1 MILKTGYLSL
11 SKLLAIAVTWMIV
24 FSVQGAET
32 PKEDKIHNPWAFNL
46 TLYTWLPGV
55 NGKFSVGP
63 YSKSVDANFI
73 DIAGKLR
80 NFPLA
85 FNGHIEAHYEKLGVY
100 LDGNYM
106 QMDFKPRFD
115 RISSG
120 VSSEIGIMDYGVM
133 YRVLGPSASERVG
146 NWNKQ
151 SRSFLLDIYT
161 AGRSIWLSNQIDV
174 IRVGSVSGN
183 KSFFAPVLGGRVL
196 VEFTPRWFALVDG
209 NAGGFGVDNVDFTGS
224 ALGAIGYRTS
234 LFGVPTSVEA
244 GYKALRV
251 KVVKDALATDV
262 TLNGPFIGLTGYW

>member
-1 MILKTGYLSL
+1 MILKMGYLSI
-11 SKLLAIAVTWMIV
+11 SNLLAIAVTWMIV
-24 FSVQGAET
+24 FSAQGAEI
-32 PKEDKIHNPWAFNL
+32 PKDEKTHNPWTFNL
-46 TLYTWLPGV
+46 SLYTWLPGV
-55 NGKFSVGP
+55 SGDFSVGS
-63 YSKSVDANFI
+63 YSKSVDASFI

-80 NFPLA
+80 NFPMA
-85 FNGHIEAHYEKLGVY
+85 FNGHFEAHYEKLGFY

-133 YRVLGPSASERVG
+133 YRVFGSSASERVG

-151 SRSFLLDIYT
+151 TRSNLFDIYT
-161 AGRSIWLSNQIDV
+161 AGRSIWLGNQIDV
-174 IRVGSVSGN
+174 IRVGSVSGS

-196 VEFTPRWFALVDG
+196 VEFTPSWFALVDG

-224 ALGAIGYRTS
+224 VLGAIGYRTS

-251 KVVKDALATDV
+251 KVVKDTLATDV

>member
-1 MILKTGYLSL
+1 MILKRGCFSISNLV
-11 SKLLAIAVTWMIV
+11 AFVVTWMAV
-24 FSVQGAET
+24 FSAQGAEI
-32 PKEDKIHNPWAFNL
+32 PKDAKNHNPWTFNL

-63 YSKSVDANFI
+63 YSKSVDASFI

-85 FNGHIEAHYEKLGVY
+85 FNGRFEAHYEDFGLY

-133 YRVLGPSASERVG
+133 YRVFGPSASERVA

-151 SRSFLLDIYT
+151 SRSSLLDIYT
-161 AGRSIWLSNQIDV
+161 GGRSIWLGNQVDV

-224 ALGAIGYRTS
+224 VLGVIGYRTS

-251 KVVKDALATDV
+251 KVVKDILATDV

>member
-1 MILKTGYLSL
+1 MILKMGYFSI
-11 SKLLAIAVTWMIV
+11 SNLLAIAVTWMIA
-24 FSVQGAET
+24 FSAQGAET
-32 PKEDKIHNPWAFNL
+32 PKDEKIHNPWTVNL
-46 TLYTWLPGV
+46 SLYTWLPGV
-55 NGKFSVGP
+55 SGEFSVGP
-63 YSKSVDANFI
+63 YSKSVDASFI

-85 FNGHIEAHYEKLGVY
+85 FNGRFEAHYDKLGFY

-120 VSSEIGIMDYGVM
+120 VSSEIGIMDYGLM
-133 YRVLGPSASERVG
+133 YRVYGPSASERVA

-151 SRSFLLDIYT
+151 SRSSFLDIYT
-161 AGRSIWLSNQIDV
+161 AGRSIWLGNQIDA
-174 IRVGSVSGN
+174 IQVGSVSGS
-183 KSFFAPVLGGRVL
+183 KSFFAPLLGGRVL
-196 VEFTPRWFALVDG
+196 VEFTSSWFALVDG

-224 ALGAIGYRTS
+224 VLGAIGYRTR

-251 KVVKDALATDV
+251 KIVKDTLATDV